1 MHKYW
6 FIGIVFLC
14 CAAISLSCVWL
25 IAPTR
30 LAAEY
35 PVHSETYYLLTD
47 AGGYLCVVQVT
58 EGACESSTST
68 TDILVNLLSEQDA
81 LRIKAGYR
89 VDSEAALGAALSA
102 LRDGASLSS

>member
-14 CAAISLSCVWL
+14 CGAITLSCIWL

-35 PVHSETYYLLTD
+35 PVHSEDYYLLTD

-58 EGACESSTST
+58 EGALQRSTDT

-89 VDSEAALGAALSA
+89 IDDTHALAAALSA
-102 LRDGASLSS
+102 LRDGASLSP